1 MAYADSVSGGLSDTE
16 LAMLYEKY
24 SFLLIRRLRVLLRDE
39 SLAQDVLH
47 DGFLKLMQS
56 GGALREAQA
65 PLRWLYRV
73 FDNLAI
79 DRLRTRRARG
89 QHESIHHVGEDRVG
103 PAPGVDVEGRDAV
116 VKLLG
121 ELGEDDARI
130 AILVF
135 VDRLTQEEAAG
146 ELGLSRV
153 TINKRVKA
161 LRERASV
168 FLRGEEQHA

>member
-1 MAYADSVSGGLSDTE
+1 
-16 LAMLYEKY
+16 MLYEKY

-39 SLAQDVLH
+39 SLAHDVLH

-56 GGALREAQA
+56 GAALREAQT

-89 QHESIHHVGEDRVG
+89 QHEPLDQVAEDRVG
-103 PAPGVDVEGRDAV
+103 PAPSVDVEGRDAV

-121 ELGEDDARI
+121 ELEESDARL
-130 AILVF
+130 AVLVF

-161 LRERASV
+161 LRMRASAI
-168 FLRGEEQHA
+168 LDGEEMHG